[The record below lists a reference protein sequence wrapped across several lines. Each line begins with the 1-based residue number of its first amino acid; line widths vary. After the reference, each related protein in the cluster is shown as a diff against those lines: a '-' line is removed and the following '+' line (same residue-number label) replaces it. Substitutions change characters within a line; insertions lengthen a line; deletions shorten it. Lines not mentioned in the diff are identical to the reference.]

1 MESKSD
7 YQFFQSQSVDKSF
20 SRSFLTMNFKS
31 KVIGMI
37 FLLALLLGS
46 SMAETPAVSVNSK
59 RILIT
64 YGDIGKAAGDLK
76 EWMKKITGD
85 IKETAGDMKEA
96 AKETAGDIKDVAK
109 ETSGDIKESAKRTV
123 GNVKK
128 AAKQTAEDIK
138 EGTKKMAGDIK
149 DMLRE
154 DRCCEGCSDTVS
166 KPMPLVLVLVLV
178 HFPCPCPCLCPYQSS
193 CRWRSSAR

>member
-1 MESKSD
+1 M
-7 YQFFQSQSVDKSF
+7 
-20 SRSFLTMNFKS
+20 MNFKS
-31 KVIGMI
+31 TAIGMI
-37 FLLALLLGS
+37 FLLALLFGS

-64 YGDIGKAAGDLK
+64 YGDIGKAAADFND
-76 EWMKKITGD
+76 WVKKITGD

-96 AKETAGDIKDVAK
+96 AKETAGDIKDAAK
-109 ETSGDIKESAKRTV
+109 ETSGDVKESAKRTV

-166 KPMPLVLVLVLV
+166 KHLCPCP
-178 HFPCPCPCLCPYQSS
+178 FPCPCPFFLSFLCPCPCPCPYQSS